1 MLYLKQLEKKKRKLN
16 FKKFLKYL
24 ILKKIFLMKNYITKE
39 MKYQISALKPFIIIQ
54 HILI

>member
-39 MKYQISALKPFIIIQ
+39 MKYQISALKLFIIIQ